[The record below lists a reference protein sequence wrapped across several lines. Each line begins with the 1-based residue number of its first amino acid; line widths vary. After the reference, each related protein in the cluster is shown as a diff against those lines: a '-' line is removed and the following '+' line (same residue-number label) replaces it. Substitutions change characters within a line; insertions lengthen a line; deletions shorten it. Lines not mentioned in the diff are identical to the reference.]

1 LHVSVS
7 DAVSKKIPSL
17 IIDNLLFLHKNYK
30 LKMKVLKFGGM
41 SIKDAEAIKNVNHI
55 LSLYDKEKIVSVI
68 SAIGKTTN
76 QLEMIVE
83 TFYANKAEKFN
94 LFHDIKTAHLQIVAG
109 LFTAEDVDVNKD
121 INATLNALEDYLHK
135 EASENYDFEYDQIVS
150 YGEILSSK
158 IVYHYLKKQY
168 IPVVWIDARKLI
180 ITDNNYREANINWEK
195 TEKKIQKTITHHFK
209 TNRLIITQGFIGGT
223 LEGISTTLGREG
235 SDFSAAIFAHAMDAE
250 SVSIWKDVE
259 GLLNA
264 DPKKFSHTVKLDK
277 IPYREAIE
285 LAYYGANVIH
295 PKTLKPL
302 QNKKIPLF
310 VKSFMQPEEEGSI
323 IHDFK
328 NQKNIPCF
336 IKKTR
341 QILLSISP
349 KDFSFIAEENLST
362 IFAIFAF
369 FGFKINLMQN
379 SAISFSVC
387 VDYRN
392 NLAQLIEELQT
403 EFFVKYNENV
413 ELLTVRHYTEDS
425 LNGLTDNKK
434 IILEQRNRT
443 TLQVV
448 LK

>member
-1 LHVSVS
+1 
-7 DAVSKKIPSL
+7 
-17 IIDNLLFLHKNYK
+17 
-30 LKMKVLKFGGM
+30 MKVFKFGGM

-425 LNGLTDNKK
+425 LNGLTENKK

>member
-1 LHVSVS
+1 
-7 DAVSKKIPSL
+7 
-17 IIDNLLFLHKNYK
+17 
-30 LKMKVLKFGGM
+30 MKVFKFGGM